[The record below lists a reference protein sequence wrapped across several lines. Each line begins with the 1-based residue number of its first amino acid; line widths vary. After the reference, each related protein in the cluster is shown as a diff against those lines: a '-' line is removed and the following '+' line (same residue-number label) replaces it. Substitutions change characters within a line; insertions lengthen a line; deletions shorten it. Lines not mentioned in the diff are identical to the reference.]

1 LFDHLPHDLP
11 NLVKTVQGL
20 VVSLPWKD
28 AYGLNTPEERHR
40 EIYLRTIPEML
51 KRILELEPSSLVVKR
66 LPEKRKVSL
75 CRDFAVLLVSMIR
88 HQSVPARV
96 RVGFAGYYRAETPRY
111 WDHRIAEYWNK
122 ELSRWVL
129 VDAMTEEPILERLR
143 LKIDPLNVDRTS
155 QFLLAGDVWQ
165 RCRAGKA
172 KPLEFGDSPEDLGM
186 PPIRN
191 ALLQDFDYLNKN
203 ELVGFDAWHELI
215 SKPENEVTEEDRRL
229 LDEIAET
236 TCHVDSQFD
245 TLRNL
250 YQKTPYG
257 QAIQRRIA

>member
-1 LFDHLPHDLP
+1 
-11 NLVKTVQGL
+11 
-20 VVSLPWKD
+20 
-28 AYGLNTPEERHR
+28 
-40 EIYLRTIPEML
+40 
-51 KRILELEPSSLVVKR
+51 
-66 LPEKRKVSL
+66 
-75 CRDFAVLLVSMIR
+75 
-88 HQSVPARV
+88 
-96 RVGFAGYYRAETPRY
+96 
-111 WDHRIAEYWNK
+111 
-122 ELSRWVL
+122 
-129 VDAMTEEPILERLR
+129 
-143 LKIDPLNVDRTS
+143 
-155 QFLLAGDVWQ
+155 
-165 RCRAGKA
+165 
-172 KPLEFGDSPEDLGM
+172 M
-186 PPIRN
+186 PPIRY